1 MTRNRQTSV
10 LNWLNLTQY
19 PPFNYEKSCFAK
31 WSTLVHKLEVGV
43 QQPLR
48 SQMRWWERHGLRQLR
63 RKATEKTV
71 PTWSCLWSGFRWEFC
86 QPIGQKRVA
95 QSLEMTLSSMRG
107 VAKEA
112 CQILS
117 ADWDIGCDNILRVHI
132 ATFLAFALWL
142 GRRSALVHL
151 QWKWKLRVC
160 QIKGSFYFGQIT
172 WRRCIRMNHI
182 PEVKST
188 MAFMHEYSALSTW
201 RALSFSTCS
210 WKIRM
215 WSMKDTTRSA
225 AIGAPWSPA
234 ATKRGA
240 TLRGILHCAALSTNN
255 SDQTSLSRA
264 TWSVT
269 CNSGNPGIFLVHST
283 ALKYQNY
290 MKRLLIITKKGQ
302 KSITNLPK
310 Q

>member
-1 MTRNRQTSV
+1 MAWNGPQ
-10 LNWLNLTQY
+10 WLEMDHNGLKWTKVAQNDPKRTDISQKMVKPY

-48 SQMRWWERHGLRQLR
+48 SQMRWWEKHGPHQLR
-63 RKATEKTV
+63 WKAIEKTV

-107 VAKEA
+107 VAKEV

-160 QIKGSFYFGQIT
+160 QIKGSLLL
-172 WRRCIRMNHI
+172 WANHK
-182 PEVKST
+182 EV
-188 MAFMHEYSALSTW
+188 H
-201 RALSFSTCS
+201 
-210 WKIRM
+210 
-215 WSMKDTTRSA
+215 
-225 AIGAPWSPA
+225 
-234 ATKRGA
+234 
-240 TLRGILHCAALSTNN
+240 
-255 SDQTSLSRA
+255 
-264 TWSVT
+264 
-269 CNSGNPGIFLVHST
+269 
-283 ALKYQNY
+283 
-290 MKRLLIITKKGQ
+290 
-302 KSITNLPK
+302 
-310 Q
+310 